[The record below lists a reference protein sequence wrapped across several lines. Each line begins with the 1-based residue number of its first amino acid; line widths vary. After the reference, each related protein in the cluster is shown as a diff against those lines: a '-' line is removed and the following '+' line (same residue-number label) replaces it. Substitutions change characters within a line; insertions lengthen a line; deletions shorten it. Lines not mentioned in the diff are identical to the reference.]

1 MVTKRYEYFEF
12 VKDGHGTRKTATV
25 DSVDINFP
33 QLLTLF
39 LEFARGCGYG
49 EDLIDK
55 VTYEG
60 RDDFHQY
67 FD

>member
-1 MVTKRYEYFEF
+1 MGKKYEYFEF
-12 VKDGHGTRKTATV
+12 VKGGHGARKTATV
-25 DSVDINFP
+25 DSVDITFP

-39 LEFARGCGYG
+39 LEFAQGCGY
-49 EDLIDK
+49 DQSLINK